1 MTYEEFKI
9 FATGIT
15 TEPGVYRF
23 LDSKGVILYV
33 GKAKNLKNR
42 LNSYFGDKKYI
53 TGKTKA
59 LTKSAHK
66 IEFTIVETEHDAL
79 LLEAT
84 LIKKNQPRYNVML
97 KDGKTYS
104 YICIKNEP
112 FPRVLFTRKIIKDGS
127 IYFGPYTSKFRTE
140 VILELIKGLFPLRS
154 CALNLNPNL
163 IAKNKYK
170 VCLEYHIK
178 NCMGPC
184 EHLESEIQYNE
195 RISQI
200 KNILKG
206 HFKPVKE
213 FIKFQMNKYAET
225 LDFEKAQLWK
235 LKLSAFEDYQ
245 SKSTVVSHSIQD
257 VDVFSVASDDETVYI
272 NFMKVIQ
279 GAINQTITIEAT
291 KNLDDDL
298 AKILTL
304 AIQKIREQFNSIA
317 PEIIVP
323 MQVETIENQVSITVP
338 LRGDKK
344 KLLEL
349 SQKNAQYFLMQKKRE
364 AMNKTA
370 KQSPAERILTTLK
383 TELSMTNTPLHIE
396 CFDNSNIQGTNP
408 VSACVVFKN
417 AKPSKKDYR
426 HYNIKT
432 VIGPNDFAS
441 MEEVIYRRYKRLKD
455 EGQTFPQLII
465 IDGGKGQLSSAMK
478 AIDELQLRN
487 QFTVIGIAKKL
498 EEIYFP
504 DDPVPLHI
512 NKKSE
517 SLKLIQQLRNEA
529 HRFGITFHRLK
540 RSKSMITSELDQ
552 IKGIG
557 TKSIKKLLSHFGSV
571 SNIKTSTIE
580 DISAIV
586 GASMAQ
592 KLNEF
597 FKQKSD

>member
-1 MTYEEFKI
+1 MTYEEFKL

-140 VILELIKGLFPLRS
+140 VILDLIKGLFPLRS

-383 TELSMTNTPLHIE
+383 TELSMTNIPLHIE

-426 HYNIKT
+426 HYNINT

-592 KLNEF
+592 KINEF

>member
-1 MTYEEFKI
+1 MTYEEFKL

-127 IYFGPYTSKFRTE
+127 VYFGPYTSKFRTE

-184 EHLESEIQYNE
+184 EHFESEIQYNE
-195 RISQI
+195 RIFQI

-245 SKSTVVSHSIQD
+245 SKSTVVSHTIQD

-344 KLLEL
+344 KLLDL

-383 TELSMTNTPLHIE
+383 TELSMTNIPLHIE

-432 VIGPNDFAS
+432 VVGPNDFAS

-455 EGQTFPQLII
+455 EEQTFPQLII

-557 TKSIKKLLSHFGSV
+557 TKSTKKLLSHFGSV
-571 SNIKTSTIE
+571 SNIKTSTME
-580 DISAIV
+580 DITAIV

-592 KLNEF
+592 KLIEF
-597 FKQKSD
+597 FNHKSD

>member
-298 AKILTL
+298 IKILTL

-323 MQVETIENQVSITVP
+323 MQVE
-338 LRGDKK
+338 
-344 KLLEL
+344 
-349 SQKNAQYFLMQKKRE
+349 
-364 AMNKTA
+364 TA

>member
-1 MTYEEFKI
+1 MTYEEFKL

-140 VILELIKGLFPLRS
+140 VILDLIKGLFPLRS

-338 LRGDKK
+338 LRGEKK

-383 TELSMTNTPLHIE
+383 TELSMTNIPLHIE

-592 KLNEF
+592 KINEF